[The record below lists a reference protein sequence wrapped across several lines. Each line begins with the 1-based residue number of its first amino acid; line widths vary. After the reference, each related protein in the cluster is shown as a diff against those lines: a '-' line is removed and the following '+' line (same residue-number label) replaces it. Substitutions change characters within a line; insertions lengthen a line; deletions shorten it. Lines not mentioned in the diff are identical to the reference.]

1 MDEFHYDL
9 LITGSTSEEVTAA
22 SHALEEQ
29 GIVPNTLKKDTSLEH
44 VGNSFYLSLS
54 TDFVSAY
61 GTVPCW
67 SNEEHEKLLNE
78 VSLKIPGVTLKLTGE
93 NLDDPNNSLFV
104 KAFQNGLYKEV
115 YQEKQDIEAVLENTP
130 WELYGAPAREGQ
142 EAAIFSLYGHISL
155 MRNNEHFQIASDM
168 AYMADYIT
176 LDNPLSDNELYALA
190 TKLSD
195 VNGIIDISDVP
206 VLHEE
211 LLDSIRYML
220 EYGLTENHS
229 PYLPE
234 LSADDTRKLLLS
246 ADVETFAQLA
256 VIGAVD
262 NQRFYNDVEDQLYYA
277 DLSQVEKAIE
287 SIKNTKPPLSEK
299 IATAQKAVCET
310 SKSVEKSVS
319 FDR

>member
-9 LITGSTSEEVTAA
+9 LITGSTLEEVAAA
-22 SHALEEQ
+22 SHALEAQ
-29 GIVPNTLKKDTSLEH
+29 GIIPNILKKDTSLEH

-54 TDFVSAY
+54 TDYVSAD

-142 EAAIFSLYGHISL
+142 EAAIFSLYGRISL

-168 AYMADYIT
+168 AYMDHNIE
-176 LDNPLSDNELYALA
+176 LDNPLSGDELYVLA
-190 TKLSD
+190 TKLAD
-195 VNGIIDISDVP
+195 ANGIIDVP

-220 EYGLTENHS
+220 QNGLTDYHS

-234 LSADDTRKLLLS
+234 LSVDATRKLLLS
-246 ADVETFAQLA
+246 ADVDTFAQLV
-256 VIGAVD
+256 VIGAID
-262 NQRFYNDVEDQLYYA
+262 NQRLYNEMDDQLA
-277 DLSQVEKAIE
+277 HSDLSHVEEAIE
-287 SIKNTKPPLSEK
+287 SIKGIKPSLSEK
-299 IATAQKAVCET
+299 IAAAKKTACET
-310 SKSVEKSVS
+310 PQPAERATS

>member
-9 LITGSTSEEVTAA
+9 LITGSTLEEVTAA
-22 SHALEEQ
+22 SHALEAQ
-29 GIVPNTLKKDTSLEH
+29 GIVPNILKKDTSLEH

-54 TDFVSAY
+54 TDYVSAD

-78 VSLKIPGVTLKLTGE
+78 VSLKIPGVTLKFTGE

-142 EAAIFSLYGHISL
+142 EAAIFSLYGRISL

-168 AYMADYIT
+168 AYMADNIG
-176 LDNPLSDNELYALA
+176 LDNPLSDDELYALA
-190 TKLSD
+190 TKLYD
-195 VNGIIDISDVP
+195 ANAIIDTP

-211 LLDSIRYML
+211 LLDSLRYML
-220 EYGLTENHS
+220 EYGLTES
-229 PYLPE
+229 LPK
-234 LSADDTRKLLLS
+234 LSEDDTRKLLLS
-246 ADVETFAQLA
+246 ADV
-256 VIGAVD
+256 D
-262 NQRFYNDVEDQLYYA
+262 NQHFYKEAEDQLHYA
-277 DLSQVEKAIE
+277 DLSQIEKAIE

>member
-9 LITGSTSEEVTAA
+9 LITGSTLEEVTAA
-22 SHALEEQ
+22 SHALEAQ
-29 GIVPNTLKKDTSLEH
+29 GIVPNILKKDTSLEH

-54 TDFVSAY
+54 TDYVSAD

-78 VSLKIPGVTLKLTGE
+78 VSLKIPGVTLKFTGE
-93 NLDDPNNSLFV
+93 NLDDPNNRLFV

-142 EAAIFSLYGHISL
+142 EAAIFSLYGRISL

-168 AYMADYIT
+168 AYMADNIG
-176 LDNPLSDNELYALA
+176 LDNPLSDDELYALA
-190 TKLSD
+190 TKLYD
-195 VNGIIDISDVP
+195 ANAIIDTP

-211 LLDSIRYML
+211 LLDSLRYML
-220 EYGLTENHS
+220 EYGLTES
-229 PYLPE
+229 LPK
-234 LSADDTRKLLLS
+234 LSEDDTRKLLLS
-246 ADVETFAQLA
+246 ADVETFAQLV

-262 NQRFYNDVEDQLYYA
+262 NQHFYKEAEDQLHYA
-277 DLSQVEKAIE
+277 DLSQIEKAIE